1 MTYPIDK
8 SIMASMNWQ
17 KLIKDLQDL
26 GWSQA
31 KIGAEVG
38 YSQVGVR
45 GVLLGKTKQP
55 SYDRAAKLLALH
67 KREMKKGRG

>member
-1 MTYPIDK
+1 MEFR
-8 SIMASMNWQ
+8 

-38 YSQVGVR
+38 YSQGSVND
-45 GVLLGKTKQP
+45 VLSGRVKQP
-55 SYDRAAKLLALH
+55 CYDRAAKLLALH
-67 KREMKKGRG
+67 KREMKRIKRG